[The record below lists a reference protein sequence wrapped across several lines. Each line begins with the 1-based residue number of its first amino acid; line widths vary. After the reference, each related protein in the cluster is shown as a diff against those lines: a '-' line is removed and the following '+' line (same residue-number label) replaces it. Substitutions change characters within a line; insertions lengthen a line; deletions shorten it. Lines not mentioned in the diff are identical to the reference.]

1 MYITICKTDD
11 LCKFKGGSRAPT
23 AGALGQS
30 RGWGE
35 EGGGR
40 VIQDW
45 GGTCVPW
52 LIRVDVWQKLSQYCK
67 VVMLKLKLIN

>member
-40 VIQDW
+40 VIRD
-45 GGTCVPW
+45 GGHMCTMADSGRCMAKTITI
-52 LIRVDVWQKLSQYCK
+52 L
-67 VVMLKLKLIN
+67 